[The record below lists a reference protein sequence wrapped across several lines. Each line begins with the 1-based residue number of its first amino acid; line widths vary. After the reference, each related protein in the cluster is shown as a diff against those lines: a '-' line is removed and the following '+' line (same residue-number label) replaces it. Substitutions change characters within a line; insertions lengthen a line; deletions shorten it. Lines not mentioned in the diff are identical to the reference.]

1 MFAQMF
7 LQNVAQGQQLIIS
20 KESLNVLLPV
30 ILQFLNGILVIQE
43 LMSVRLTMTNVVTEV
58 LLI

>member
-1 MFAQMF
+1 MSVQIP
-7 LQNVAQGQQLIIS
+7 LLNVAPDLLLIIS

-43 LMSVRLTMTNVVTEV
+43 LMSVQLTMTNVVTEV